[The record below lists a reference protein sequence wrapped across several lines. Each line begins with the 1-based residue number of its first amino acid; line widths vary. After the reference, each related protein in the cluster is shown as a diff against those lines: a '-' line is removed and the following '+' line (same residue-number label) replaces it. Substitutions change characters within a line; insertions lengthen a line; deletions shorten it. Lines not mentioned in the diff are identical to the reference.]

1 MSMILSPTPP
11 PHQWCQCH
19 FNMPIPEKSFGFWF
33 ALTPDIDDVSMKAEY
48 QCVHKRQRARCFK
61 CGGNGL
67 CTHGRQRNRCS
78 ECGGKGL
85 CKHARRKEDC
95 KDCSTRLCVHLR
107 RRYSCVDCGGA
118 GTCEHKVIRSTC
130 KQCGG
135 RGLCEHGKRRC
146 RCKQCQRSVPARKQ
160 PTSKRSHSD
169 RSNAIVSLEQ
179 CLFNDVTVM
188 HLTSADLNVVARA
201 VKSAELADLT
211 DAGRTLRQCVFT
223 SHNCKKSKTQLQL
236 RPSASLLGSLSV
248 ITLKKIGPG
257 ECIGILGGERI
268 SLKHTG
274 CVANEQNNN
283 NFVAGIPWTDKLPNH
298 AFSMKNRGS
307 ILRYANHGCF
317 EKANS
322 RFLASG
328 ISVEV
333 WSKKTI
339 PEGSEVNVHFFYG
352 PAIIVCSCRSLLITP
367 LLPKLTTQ
375 WRGRPSAVARAPSA
389 EGSCISSD
397 CKGTYTFI
405 KYLLNSRIKYVLS
418 KVLKKKRTR
427 GSWHPRLA

>member
-1 MSMILSPTPP
+1 MFFLGKGVPTSGSVRKSALQAWLNHHSMRFEHEAQLLFLL
-11 PHQWCQCH
+11 
-19 FNMPIPEKSFGFWF
+19 FNQMQRHHVCR
-33 ALTPDIDDVSMKAEY
+33 DVSATVKACPKHVEAFNSMVAEPDFL
-48 QCVHKRQRARCFK
+48 QRLQRALDDPDTPESRK
-61 CGGNGL
+61 L
-67 CTHGRQRNRCS
+67 VS
-78 ECGGKGL
+78 EIEKL
-85 CKHARRKEDC
+85 VRM
-95 KDCSTRLCVHLR
+95 
-107 RRYSCVDCGGA
+107 
-118 GTCEHKVIRSTC
+118 
-130 KQCGG
+130 
-135 RGLCEHGKRRC
+135 
-146 RCKQCQRSVPARKQ
+146 
-160 PTSKRSHSD
+160 
-169 RSNAIVSLEQ
+169 SNAIVSLEQ

-201 VKSAELADLT
+201 VKSAELSDLT

-283 NFVAGIPWTDKLPNH
+283 NFIAGIPWTEKLPNH

-375 WRGRPSAVARAPSA
+375 
-389 EGSCISSD
+389 
-397 CKGTYTFI
+397 
-405 KYLLNSRIKYVLS
+405 
-418 KVLKKKRTR
+418 
-427 GSWHPRLA
+427 